1 MKHALVNDYEKLG
14 KHIVMYGRKFGEV
27 VDVLKT
33 SKEIHL
39 KKVEKVAE
47 EKMDNKV
54 EIQKLIEARKL
65 STSDEYTIF
74 EDALNA
80 LQGKI
85 SIDDVSDICRAFYDD
100 TQDDEM
106 MFGIIHLIEKLCGKD
121 YLKEI
126 AICTPAMKDAH
137 NWAMILNK
145 RIINSQEYFA
155 MYIEVIRSLESES
168 KNKIVGLLND
178 VKNDNPNRFSEKI
191 EYLNSVI

>member
-1 MKHALVNDYEKLG
+1 M
-14 KHIVMYGRKFGEV
+14 
-27 VDVLKT
+27 
-33 SKEIHL
+33 
-39 KKVEKVAE
+39 
-47 EKMDNKV
+47 
-54 EIQKLIEARKL
+54 
-65 STSDEYTIF
+65 
-74 EDALNA
+74 
-80 LQGKI
+80 
-85 SIDDVSDICRAFYDD
+85 
-100 TQDDEM
+100 
-106 MFGIIHLIEKLCGKD
+106 
-121 YLKEI
+121 KEI

>member
-1 MKHALVNDYEKLG
+1 
-14 KHIVMYGRKFGEV
+14 
-27 VDVLKT
+27 
-33 SKEIHL
+33 
-39 KKVEKVAE
+39 
-47 EKMDNKV
+47 MDNKV

-65 STSDEYTIF
+65 STSEEYTIF